1 MWELRLIGW
10 QNSKLIPDGKLEAY
24 LKSLPPG
31 KSDEIAELKF
41 REVVE

>member
-10 QNSKLIPDGKLEAY
+10 QNSKLILDGNLEAY

-31 KSDEIAELKF
+31 SEEEIAELKF
-41 REVVE
+41 REVE